1 MMLRLV
7 PNDVHPALTVAPV
20 MFDLVR
26 DDNWG
31 VSAMT
36 EHEKLRQL
44 ARRLAEVLPHPGPEL
59 LEDAT
64 SRARFADLVD
74 LTVDA
79 LIVAA
84 DENRRLLQ
92 LAAGPPVQVGVRPT
106 WHSLLDAAQSRCRT
120 ETASTPKTAFRSLSA

>member
-1 MMLRLV
+1 MLRLV
-7 PNDVHPALTVAPV
+7 PNDVHPAFNPNPAPV
-20 MFDLVR
+20 MSDGLH
-26 DDNWG
+26 DDDWG
-31 VSAMT
+31 SSNMT

-59 LEDAT
+59 LQDAT

-79 LIVAA
+79 LISAA

-92 LAAGPPVQVGVRPT
+92 LAAGPPVQVGLRPT
-106 WHSLLDAAQSRCRT
+106 WRSLLEAAQSRC
-120 ETASTPKTAFRSLSA
+120 STKVPSHSLSA

>member
-7 PNDVHPALTVAPV
+7 PNDVYPAFNPAPV
-20 MFDLVR
+20 MFDVVR
-26 DDNWG
+26 DDDWRSSN
-31 VSAMT
+31 MT

-59 LEDAT
+59 LEDTT

-74 LTVDA
+74 MTVDA
-79 LIVAA
+79 LILAA

-106 WHSLLDAAQSRCRT
+106 WRGLLDAAQSRC
-120 ETASTPKTAFRSLSA
+120 STKAPSRSLSA